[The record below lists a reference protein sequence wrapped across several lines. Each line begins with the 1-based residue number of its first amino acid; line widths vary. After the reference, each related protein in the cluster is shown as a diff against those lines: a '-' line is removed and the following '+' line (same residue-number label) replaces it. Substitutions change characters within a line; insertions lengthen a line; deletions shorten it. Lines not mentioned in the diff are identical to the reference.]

1 MRITDF
7 AKLANV
13 HPMTVRRWIK
23 EGRIKAE
30 RKTVKGFATAYDIPL
45 AEIQKVTKPE
55 QCDK

>member
-30 RKTVKGFATAYDIPL
+30 RKNTKGFATVWDIPL
-45 AEIQKVTKPE
+45 SEIQKVTKNE
-55 QCDK
+55 CDK